1 MVYSTCSLTVAQNEG
16 VVSWLLAQEPRAKL
30 LPVTLSQPCY
40 ASTPAAVGG
49 SAASAASAASGAT
62 TTTHAAASSD
72 LVVDACPFTPG
83 RVEHTVRFNPLVSK
97 TSGLFIAKFT
107 KTSKTDGSTG

>member
-40 ASTPAAVGG
+40 ASTAAAGG
-49 SAASAASAASGAT
+49 SAASVASGAT
-62 TTTHAAASSD
+62 THAATSSD

-107 KTSKTDGSTG
+107 KTATTDGSTG